1 MQKEIKELFP
11 SWCEENSVKKYDC
24 IMSDD
29 LDSLMCAVVQEKV
42 FKNKVKYF
50 FFSDNK
56 SRNTQKCYKVK
67 DHEAASERMLGLDIA
82 LEGNYKCWDNHVVKV
97 SQDDIVNKNSAN
109 LNIALDIYRTNYT
122 KKACVSSFITMLSY
136 YDVDISNWSK
146 EKLLVLCAIDG
157 LYYPFQNTYFE
168 KQGKKNLSILG
179 YEFLVD
185 FIKENI
191 SDIKKIKDKLRL
203 DSKIWVNKEGKLET
217 NIKLDELSQIFGFE
231 IKLSDEIFIETK
243 TLTKNFDRM
252 PKETLLEKLKRE
264 NKALFNLALVKKDF
278 YVYSYF

>member
-1 MQKEIKELFP
+1 MKKEIKEKFP
-11 SWCEENSVKKYDC
+11 TWCEDTEGKYDC

-29 LDSLMCAVVQEKV
+29 IDSLMCAIVQEKV
-42 FKNKVKYF
+42 FNNKVKYF
-50 FFSDNK
+50 FFSDSQSK
-56 SRNTQKCYKVK
+56 NTQKCYKVK
-67 DHEAASERMLGLDIA
+67 DHKTIYERMLGLDIA
-82 LEGNYKCWDNHVVKV
+82 LEGKWRCWDNHVVKV

-109 LNIALDIYRTNYT
+109 LNIALDIYRNNYT

-136 YDVDISNWSK
+136 YDIDISSWSK
-146 EKLLVLCAIDG
+146 EQLLILCAIDG

-168 KQGKKNLSILG
+168 KQATENLKILG
-179 YEFLVD
+179 YEFLVG

-191 SDIKKIKDKLRL
+191 SEIKKIKDKLRL
-203 DSKIWVNKEGKLET
+203 DGKIWVNKEGKLET
-217 NIKLDELSQIFGFE
+217 NIKLDQLSQIFGFE

-252 PKETLLEKLKRE
+252 SKEILVEKLKRE

>member
-1 MQKEIKELFP
+1 MKKEIKEKFP
-11 SWCEENSVKKYDC
+11 TWCEDTEGKYDC

-29 LDSLMCAVVQEKV
+29 IDSLMCAVVQEKV
-42 FKNKVKYF
+42 FNNKVKYF
-50 FFSDNK
+50 FFSDSQ

-67 DHEAASERMLGLDIA
+67 DHKTIYERMLGLDIA
-82 LEGNYKCWDNHVVKV
+82 LEGKWRCWDNHVVKV

-109 LNIALDIYRTNYT
+109 LNIALDIYRNNYT

-136 YDVDISNWSK
+136 YDIDISSWSK
-146 EKLLVLCAIDG
+146 EQLLILSAIDG

-168 KQGKKNLSILG
+168 KQATENLKILG
-179 YEFLVD
+179 YEFLVG

-191 SDIKKIKDKLRL
+191 SEIKKIKDKLRL
-203 DSKIWVNKEGKLET
+203 DGKIWVNKEGKLET
-217 NIKLDELSQIFGFE
+217 NIKLDQLSQIFGFE

-243 TLTKNFDRM
+243 TLTKNFDRIT
-252 PKETLLEKLKRE
+252 KETLVEKLKRE

>member
-11 SWCEENSVKKYDC
+11 KWCEEKSVKKYDC

-29 LDSLMCAVVQEKV
+29 VDSLMCAVVQEKV

-50 FFSDNK
+50 FYADNK

-67 DHEAASERMLGLDIA
+67 GYKKEKEILGLDIA

-97 SQDDIVNKNSAN
+97 ASSDTVNKNSAN
-109 LNIALDIYRTNYT
+109 LNIALDISRSNYT
-122 KKACVSSFITMLSY
+122 KKACISSFITMLSY
-136 YDVDISNWSK
+136 YDVDISNWRK
-146 EKLLVLCAIDG
+146 EKLLVLCSIDG
-157 LYYPFQNTYFE
+157 LYYPLENPYFE
-168 KQGKKNLSILG
+168 SQGTKNLEVLG
-179 YEFLVD
+179 YSFLVD

-191 SDIKKIKDKLRL
+191 SDIKKIKDKLNL
-203 DSKIWVNKEGKLET
+203 DGKIWVNKQGKLET
-217 NIKLDELSQIFGFE
+217 NIDLDGLSQIFGFQ

-243 TLTKNFDRM
+243 TLTKKFDRM
-252 PKETLLEKLKRE
+252 AKETLIEKLKRE

>member
-1 MQKEIKELFP
+1 MKKEIKEKFP
-11 SWCEENSVKKYDC
+11 TWCEDTEGKYDC

-29 LDSLMCAVVQEKV
+29 IDSLMCAVVQEKV
-42 FKNKVKYF
+42 FNNKVKYF
-50 FFSDNK
+50 FFSDSQSK
-56 SRNTQKCYKVK
+56 NTQKCYKVK
-67 DHEAASERMLGLDIA
+67 DHKTIYERMLGLDIA
-82 LEGNYKCWDNHVVKV
+82 LEGKWRTWDNHVVKV

-109 LNIALDIYRTNYT
+109 LNIALDIYRNNYT

-136 YDVDISNWSK
+136 YDIDISSWSK
-146 EKLLVLCAIDG
+146 EQLLILSAIDG

-168 KQGKKNLSILG
+168 KQATENLKILG
-179 YEFLVD
+179 YEFLVG

-191 SDIKKIKDKLRL
+191 SEIKKIKDKLRL
-203 DSKIWVNKEGKLET
+203 DGKIWVNKEGKLET
-217 NIKLDELSQIFGFE
+217 NIKLDQLSQIFGFE

-243 TLTKNFDRM
+243 TLTKNFDRIT
-252 PKETLLEKLKRE
+252 KETLVEKLKRE

>member
-1 MQKEIKELFP
+1 MKKEIKEKFP
-11 SWCEENSVKKYDC
+11 TWCEDTEGKYDC

-29 LDSLMCAVVQEKV
+29 IDSLMCAVVQEKV
-42 FKNKVKYF
+42 FNNKVKYF
-50 FFSDNK
+50 FFSDSQ

-67 DHEAASERMLGLDIA
+67 DHKTIYERMLGLDIA
-82 LEGNYKCWDNHVVKV
+82 LEGKWRCWDNHVVKV

-109 LNIALDIYRTNYT
+109 LNIALDIYRNNYT

-136 YDVDISNWSK
+136 YDIDISSWSK
-146 EKLLVLCAIDG
+146 EQLLILCAIDG

-168 KQGKKNLSILG
+168 KQATENLKILG
-179 YEFLVD
+179 YEFLVG

-191 SDIKKIKDKLRL
+191 SEIKKIKDKLRL
-203 DSKIWVNKEGKLET
+203 DGKIWVNKEGKLET
-217 NIKLDELSQIFGFE
+217 NIKLDQLSQIFGFE

-243 TLTKNFDRM
+243 TLTKNFDRIT
-252 PKETLLEKLKRE
+252 KETLVEKLKRE

>member
-1 MQKEIKELFP
+1 MKKEIKEKFP
-11 SWCEENSVKKYDC
+11 TWCEDTEGKYDC

-29 LDSLMCAVVQEKV
+29 IDSLMCAVVQEKV
-42 FKNKVKYF
+42 FNNKVKYF
-50 FFSDNK
+50 FFSDSQ

-67 DHEAASERMLGLDIA
+67 DHKTIYERMLGLDIA
-82 LEGNYKCWDNHVVKV
+82 LEGKWRTWDNHVVKV

-109 LNIALDIYRTNYT
+109 LNIALDIYRNNYT

-136 YDVDISNWSK
+136 YDIDISSWSK
-146 EKLLVLCAIDG
+146 EQLLILCAIDG

-168 KQGKKNLSILG
+168 KQATENLKILG
-179 YEFLVD
+179 YEFLVG

-191 SDIKKIKDKLRL
+191 SEIKKIKDKLRL
-203 DSKIWVNKEGKLET
+203 DGKIWVNKEGKLET
-217 NIKLDELSQIFGFE
+217 NIKLDQLSQIFGFE

-243 TLTKNFDRM
+243 TLTKNFDRIT
-252 PKETLLEKLKRE
+252 KETLVEKLKRE

>member
-1 MQKEIKELFP
+1 MKKEIKEKFP
-11 SWCEENSVKKYDC
+11 TWCEDTEGKYDC

-29 LDSLMCAVVQEKV
+29 IDSLMCAVVQEKV
-42 FKNKVKYF
+42 FNNKVKYF
-50 FFSDNK
+50 FFSDSQ

-67 DHEAASERMLGLDIA
+67 DHKTIYERMLGLDIA
-82 LEGNYKCWDNHVVKV
+82 LEGKWRCWDNHVVKV

-109 LNIALDIYRTNYT
+109 LNIALDIYRNNYT

-136 YDVDISNWSK
+136 YDIDISSWSK
-146 EKLLVLCAIDG
+146 EQLLILCAIDG

-168 KQGKKNLSILG
+168 KQATENLKILG

-185 FIKENI
+185 FINENI
-191 SDIKKIKDKLRL
+191 SEIKKIKDKLRL
-203 DSKIWVNKEGKLET
+203 DGKIWVNKEGKLET
-217 NIKLDELSQIFGFE
+217 NIKLDQLSQIFGFE

-243 TLTKNFDRM
+243 TLTKNFDRIT
-252 PKETLLEKLKRE
+252 KETLVEKLKRE